1 MLEAADAASA
11 KNRTV
16 KGWDGKVS
24 LCDLGYCSV
33 GVDEGWE
40 GCGAGINATQHDA
53 KGTPTIDAAFPDTG
67 KMVSEIQ
74 SKNLSAGWYLNG
86 CKCGERT
93 EHEKNYAGDIRSLH
107 DFGFDGVKIDGCG
120 AQKNQ
125 TLYAEVRR
133 RRRNSMRVSL
143 RVVCVRVVAF
153 VFAACHVCLQ
163 QFVRPFPYKTLFFS
177 YSPCSLLPAH
187 ARERTQLHDRKLP
200 LGRLH
205 GRRRL
210 FVPDKGLVPMELV
223 PHVPGH

>member
-1 MLEAADAASA
+1 MMLEAADAASA

-16 KGWDGKVS
+16 KGWEGKVS

-40 GCGAGINATQHDA
+40 GCGAGINGTQHDSQ
-53 KGTPTIDAAFPDTG
+53 GTPTIDAAFPDTG
-67 KMVSEIQ
+67 KMVSEIHG
-74 SKNLSAGWYLNG
+74 KGLSAGWYLNG
-86 CKCGERT
+86 CKCGERA
-93 EHEKNYAGDIRSLH
+93 EHEKNYAGDIHSLH

-133 RRRNSMRVSL
+133 RRPNSMCVSR
-143 RVVCVRVVAF
+143 RVVCVRGVSF
-153 VFAACHVCLQ
+153 VFAVYGPAPVYYPPC
-163 QFVRPFPYKTLFFS
+163 S
-177 YSPCSLLPAH
+177 YAPCSLLPAH
-187 ARERTQLHDRKLP
+187 ARERTQLYDRKLP

-210 FVPDKGLVPMELV
+210 FVPDNGLVPMELV